1 MQTIKLNLI
10 PGSVLPVVNVSQY
23 DAHRQFALQ
32 VYEGAATYD
41 LTGKTVEIRG
51 TKPDGNGFAYDST
64 DGVISVRNNVVTIS
78 TTQQMTA
85 VGGQTMA
92 ELRITSGNTILGTLN
107 FVLMVEPSALSD
119 DTPISDTDIPAIER
133 DFQAALAEA
142 EADAL
147 KAEGYAVGTQD
158 GTPAQSGEP
167 YYQDNAKYYKKQA
180 EAAAS
185 RTGGDALKAE
195 GYAVGTQNGV
205 PVTSESPYYQNNAAY
220 YEGEAST
227 SATNAAA
234 SETNAGLSETAA
246 GNSATSAA
254 ADALEAEG
262 WAVGKQNGTPVTSG
276 SPYYQNNA
284 EYYKDQA
291 AQYAAGGLIF
301 KGSVAFASIPATGMV
316 NGDMYN
322 ITDDFTTD
330 NRFIEGSG
338 VSVKAGADIAWVDSV
353 SKWDIL
359 ALGGGTDSLS
369 GLQDVTLTSPSIGQV
384 LEYDGSKWAN
394 ANLPTVPSDLDD
406 LSDVTLSS
414 PTSGQFLK
422 YDGAKWVNG
431 SGGGGASALDDL
443 TDVDITTPTDGQ
455 VLTYDANTQTWVNG
469 NGGGG
474 GGGFVLA
481 DWLTAGG
488 LNPMSYADL
497 SAVLADEEAVRKLMT
512 IHLAVDYLA
521 SMTTAD
527 ADVTTILTSD
537 ICAKWIN
544 LRDYALDTLYANATL
559 AAVMDTANKYFYGEW
574 AKLSTSP
581 ETWGPKG
588 NVPIMTSNSAPYGTA
603 SAYQVFDG
611 NDATTVSGTDFNYKF
626 VNPVCVKD
634 FVVKDGSGNAITGG
648 TLQAS
653 NDGSTWVTPTAD
665 TFYMAWNVHFGSST
679 TVATV
684 QFYGRTL
691 KVSVPVMTSNTAPYG
706 EAIKDFKTYT
716 VVRDAWIAFSG
727 SIYARC
733 SGGSNYAGVYV
744 GYGFTNK
751 VKVKLFKWRYSTDIA
766 GQTAKLK
773 FIASNDKTNW
783 VDASEE
789 INFAQDIA
797 DADCYTVPT
806 IDDSYKYWA
815 LYVVSSTG
823 SNTNA
828 TFRFMNFY
836 GLDYSEYDW
845 DADNPRHY
853 LYDHG
858 VEVETLDYTT
868 CKVMDSATLANIG
881 DSIVMEG
888 VGGGDGYRGAIM
900 VLSNAKIDLSPY
912 NRMMNKIGNRIIAYN
927 SSNDTYANM
936 EIQSQKPTSYEE
948 VGTYRVASGNNNSK
962 IPINAPLVGALDV
975 SAINQSDFAGIGV
988 RANPSALCYAT
999 VTEWWLE

>member
-1 MQTIKLNLI
+1 MQNVKLNLI
-10 PGSVLPVVNVSQY
+10 PGSVMPVVNVSQY
-23 DAHRQFALQ
+23 DKARQFSIT
-32 VYEGAATYD
+32 VYEGASTYS
-41 LTGKTVEIRG
+41 LTGKDVQIRG
-51 TKPDGNGFAYDST
+51 TKPDGNGFAYDAT
-64 DGVISVRNNVVTIS
+64 DGVVSVSGSTVTIS

-92 ELRITSGNTILGTLN
+92 ELRITQSGVILGTLN

-133 DFQAALAEA
+133 DFEAALAEA

-147 KAEGYAVGTQD
+147 IAEGYAKGTQD

-167 YYQDNAKYYKKQA
+167 YYQDNAKYYKEQA

-185 RTGGDALKAE
+185 GGGADALKAE

-205 PVTSESPYYQNNAAY
+205 PVTSGSPYYQNNAKY

-227 SATNAAA
+227 SATNAAT

-246 GNSATSAA
+246 GNSATNAA
-254 ADALEAEG
+254 ADALKSEG
-262 WAVGKQNGTPVTSG
+262 WAVGEQNGTPVTSG
-276 SPYYQNNA
+276 SPYYHNNA

-301 KGSVAFASIPATGMV
+301 KGSVAFASIPTTGMV

-338 VSVKAGADIAWVDSV
+338 VSVKAGADIAWIDSV

-369 GLQDVTLTSPSIGQV
+369 GLQDVTLTSPASGQV

-394 ANLPTVPSDLDD
+394 ANLPTVPADLDD
-406 LSDVTLSS
+406 LGDVDLTT

-422 YDGAKWVNG
+422 YDGSKWVNG
-431 SGGGGASALDDL
+431 NGGGGASALDDL

-455 VLTYDANTQTWVNG
+455 VLTYDADSQKWVNA

-497 SAVLADEEAVRKLMT
+497 AAVLADEKAVRKLMT

-521 SMTTAD
+521 GQTAVD
-527 ADVTTILTSD
+527 ASINTILTD
-537 ICAKWIN
+537 NTCAKWIN
-544 LRDYALDTLYANATL
+544 LRDYALDTLYDNAL
-559 AAVMDTANKYFYGEW
+559 FASIMNASGKYFLGEW

-588 NVPIMTSNSAPYGTA
+588 NVPIMTANNAPYGTA

-611 NDATTVSGTDFNYKF
+611 NNATTASGTDFSYKF

-653 NDGSTWVTPTAD
+653 NDGSTWVTPVAD

-679 TVATV
+679 TVGTV
-684 QFYGRTL
+684 QFYGREM

-706 EAIKDFKTYT
+706 
-716 VVRDAWIAFSG
+716 V
-727 SIYARC
+727 
-733 SGGSNYAGVYV
+733 
-744 GYGFTNK
+744 
-751 VKVKLFKWRYSTDIA
+751 
-766 GQTAKLK
+766 
-773 FIASNDKTNW
+773 AS
-783 VDASEE
+783 
-789 INFAQDIA
+789 A
-797 DADCYTVPT
+797 D
-806 IDDSYKYWA
+806 
-815 LYVVSSTG
+815 
-823 SNTNA
+823 SNTNPSTPA
-828 TFRFMNFY
+828 YMSFNASQDGWGHNVTGQEGWVMYDFGTPVVIKKFTHKNRSSKYCRPKSFKLQGTNDGVTFDDLTDTITLGNSYDVASALYSCDVNNSTPYRYYRLYIYSVFAMSGNPGYCGCGQLRFY
-836 GLDYSEYDW
+836 GFDYSEYDW

-858 VEVETLDYTT
+858 VEPNGALERMTSENGWSQSGRTFAQNSQKLPYGLYIAPTT
-868 CKVMDSATLANIG
+868 SG
-881 DSIVMEG
+881 IVDGFG
-888 VGGGDGYRGAIM
+888 V
-900 VLSNAKIDLSPY
+900 SNSIDLS
-912 NRMMNKIGNRIIAYN
+912 AYN
-927 SSNDTYANM
+927 LMRYIADANGSSGTDSCLFFSICSAKTNFESPSRIANDNFYG
-936 EIQSQKPTSYEE
+936 KP
-948 VGTYRVASGNNNSK
+948 SGS
-962 IPINAPLVGALDV
+962 LDI
-975 SAINQSDFAGIGV
+975 SAINQNAFPCTYSINYYLRTGYVYEMWF
-988 RANPSALCYAT
+988 
-999 VTEWWLE
+999 E